1 MLTTIQPA
9 ADHHYHFV
17 TGRLAEHA
25 VREIA
30 ASLAK
35 EYSFAYSIGVM
46 PITVAALMTSKWL
59 LRHLDIPTQTTH
71 VIVPG
76 YLESG
81 YNELQNGV
89 KTPVICGPK
98 DCRDLPEVFGESR
111 PKVVP
116 SEYDIQIIAEI
127 NHAPR
132 MSIDTVL
139 DIAKQLR
146 ESGADV
152 IDFGCDPASRCNTI
166 GDYTRALVDAGLKVS
181 VDTFDNWEASE
192 ASKNGASLVL
202 SVNSSNCEAAKDW
215 GKEVVVIPDQVNDKK
230 SFEKTINYLARHQVP
245 MRLDPI
251 LEPIGAGLA
260 ASLIRYADTRREYP
274 ELEIMMGIGNLTEL
288 TEVDS
293 AGINFL
299 LLGICQELGIRSV
312 LTTEVINWARSSV
325 RECAEARKLV
335 YYSVKNRV
343 PPKHLS
349 NALVQL
355 RDPKLKAFPTGMLQ
369 SLATTLKD
377 NNYRIYAQDETIHL
391 LSAGMHLQQSDP
403 FELFDQLMQRPESSN
418 VDESHAFYL
427 GYEMAKASIA
437 LQLGKQYDQDQALR
451 WGMLTKEED
460 LHRIERKSRHRKS

>member
-1 MLTTIQPA
+1 S
-9 ADHHYHFV
+9 V
-17 TGRLAEHA
+17 
-25 VREIA
+25 
-30 ASLAK
+30 
-35 EYSFAYSIGVM
+35 GVM
-46 PITVAALMTSKWL
+46 PITVAALMTTKWL
-59 LRHLDIPTQTTH
+59 LRHLNIPESTTH

-76 YLESG
+76 YLETG
-81 YNELQNGV
+81 YNELQNSL

-98 DCRDLPEVFGESR
+98 DCRDLPEVFGNSR
-111 PKVVP
+111 PKVAP

-132 MSIDTVL
+132 MTVDTVL
-139 DIAKQLR
+139 GIAKQLH

-152 IDFGCDPASRCNTI
+152 IDFGCDPASRCNII
-166 GDYTRALVDAGLKVS
+166 GDYIGALVETGLKVS
-181 VDTFDNWEASE
+181 VDTFDTWEANE
-192 ASKNGASLVL
+192 ATRRGASLVL
-202 SVNSSNCEAAKDW
+202 SVNSTNCEAAKDW
-215 GKEVVVIPDQVNDKK
+215 GAEVVVIPDQVDDKK

-251 LEPIGAGLA
+251 LEPIGAGLV
-260 ASLIRYADTRREYP
+260 ASLIRYADARRDYP

-355 RDPKLKAFPTGMLQ
+355 RDPKLKAFPSTMLQ

-403 FELFDQLMQRPESSN
+403 FALFDQLLQRPESSN
-418 VDESHAFYL
+418 VDPGHAFYL

-451 WGMLTKEED
+451 WGMLTQEED
-460 LHRIERKSRHRKS
+460 LHRIERKSRHRKP